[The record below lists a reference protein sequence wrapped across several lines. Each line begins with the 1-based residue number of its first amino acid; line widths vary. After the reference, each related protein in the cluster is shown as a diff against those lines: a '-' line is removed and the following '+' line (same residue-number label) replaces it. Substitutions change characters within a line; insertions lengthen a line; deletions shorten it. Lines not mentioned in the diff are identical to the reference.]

1 MNRYA
6 QALLIL
12 IAVMSMILFTMM
24 GSDKHRAKA
33 GKRRIPEARLFLFA
47 FLLGAPGG
55 LAGMYLFRHKT
66 KHWYFVV
73 GFWLLTLLQLAL
85 FVYLLQKL

>member
-1 MNRYA
+1 MNRYT

-12 IAVMSMILFTMM
+12 IAVMSLILFIMM
-24 GSDKHRAKA
+24 GSDKRRAKA

-47 FLLGAPGG
+47 FLFGAPGG

-73 GFWLLTLLQLAL
+73 GFWLLTVLQIAL
-85 FVYLLQKL
+85 CFITYRML

>member
-1 MNRYA
+1 MNRYT
-6 QALLIL
+6 QATLIL
-12 IAVMSMILFTMM
+12 IAVMSLILFFMM
-24 GSDKHRAKA
+24 GSDKRRAKT

-47 FLLGAPGG
+47 FLFGAPGG

-73 GFWLLTLLQLAL
+73 GFWLLTVLQIVLCVITARMP
-85 FVYLLQKL
+85 

>member
-1 MNRYA
+1 MNRYT

-12 IAVMSMILFTMM
+12 IALMSLILFIMM
-24 GSDKHRAKA
+24 GSDKRRAKA

-47 FLLGAPGG
+47 FLFGAPGG

-73 GFWLLTLLQLAL
+73 GFWLLTVLQIAL
-85 FVYLLQKL
+85 CFYISQKL